1 MARSGINIRK
11 KKNNRFC
18 SLDVI
23 YDLQDS
29 EFKSWVL
36 SKLDYRFGDYKLS
49 IAERYKV
56 VEDMQESGLQIYID
70 QDILAQEIW
79 WNKSLENT
87 PQS

>member
-23 YDLQDS
+23 YDLQDN
-29 EFKSWVL
+29 EFKQWVS
-36 SKLDYRFGDYKLS
+36 SKLDYSFGDYKLS

-56 VEDMQESGLQIYID
+56 IEDMQENGLQIFID
-70 QDILAQEIW
+70 QEILAQEEW
-79 WNKSLENT
+79 WKKSLENT
-87 PQS
+87 SQA